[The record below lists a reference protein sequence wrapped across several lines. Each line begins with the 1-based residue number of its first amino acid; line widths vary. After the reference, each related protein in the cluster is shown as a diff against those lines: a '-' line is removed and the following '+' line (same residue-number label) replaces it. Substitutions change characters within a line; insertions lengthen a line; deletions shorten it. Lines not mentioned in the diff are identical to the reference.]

1 MGYKRDTLKCESC
14 GTTFDCTWR
23 ILKKDEIWSGEYPK
37 NVIYGEGKKINERY
51 CVFVNCPKC
60 RKRNRYL
67 LNEKGEVEKAEDGKL
82 KNI

>member
-1 MGYKRDTLKCESC
+1 MGYKRDTVKCEFC

-60 RKRNRYL
+60 NGRNEYA
-67 LNEKGEVEKAEDGKL
+67 LNEKGVVKKAENGKF

>member
-1 MGYKRDTLKCESC
+1 MGYKRDTVKCEFC

-37 NVIYGEGKKINERY
+37 NAIYGEGKKINERY
-51 CVFVNCPKC
+51 YVFVNCPKC
-60 RKRNRYL
+60 KKRNRYL

>member
-1 MGYKRDTLKCESC
+1 MGYKRDTVKCEFC
-14 GTTFDCTWR
+14 GTTFDCTWW

>member
-1 MGYKRDTLKCESC
+1 MEYKRDTVKCEFC

-67 LNEKGEVEKAEDGKL
+67 LNEKGEVEKAGDGKL